1 MTAFDDLSL
10 LRSFV
15 CIVECGSISTGAR
28 RLKISQPTLGRHLR
42 MLEEKCGATLLR
54 RDTHHLGLTEQGQRL
69 LADAQRVLAHAEE
82 ADQRFRED
90 QMSLAGHLCVFAS
103 IDLGQS
109 IVTRLLS
116 SFLQGNPK
124 VTAEL
129 ALSNRP
135 LRIIQEGCDVGIV
148 PGKITDE
155 SVVARPAGT
164 ITLELVASPS
174 LVDNR
179 PIAKKPTDLKSW
191 PWIGVAGLHFW
202 SANEIT
208 LFGRNRAEQTL
219 HVSPVLIS
227 ESVTSILE
235 AVRAGLGVSMLPEF
249 LAREDLR
256 FGRLVRILPRW
267 KPKALPLHIVY
278 DGRRPL
284 PMRVRAFIDFALSF
298 LAKELGDDSCDRSR
312 PQSR

>member
-10 LRSFV
+10 LRSFI

-42 MLEEKCGATLLR
+42 TLEERCGARLLR
-54 RDTHHLGLTEQGQRL
+54 RDTHHLGLTQQGQRL
-69 LADAQRVLAHAEE
+69 LADAQSVLAHAEE
-82 ADQRFRED
+82 ADERFHED
-90 QMSLAGHLCVFAS
+90 QTSLTGHLRVFAS

-116 SFLQGNPK
+116 SFLQNNPK
-124 VTAEL
+124 VTADL

-135 LRIIQEGCDVGIV
+135 LHIIQEGCDVGIV

-155 SVVARPAGT
+155 SVVARPAGK
-164 ITLELVASPS
+164 ITLQLVASRS

-179 PIAKKPTDLKSW
+179 PVAKKPADLKSW

-202 SANEIT
+202 SANAIK
-208 LFGRNRAEQTL
+208 LFGRNGAEQTL
-219 HVSPVLIS
+219 HTSPVLIS

-235 AVRAGLGVSMLPEF
+235 AVRAGLGVSMLPAF
-249 LAREDLR
+249 LIREDLR
-256 FGRLVRILPRW
+256 SGRLVHVLPRW
-267 KPKALPLHIVY
+267 KPKPLPLHVVY
-278 DGRRPL
+278 DSQRAL

-298 LAKELGDDSCDRSR
+298 LAAELGDGACDR
-312 PQSR
+312 

>member
-15 CIVECGSISTGAR
+15 CIVESGSISNGAR

-54 RDTHHLGLTEQGQRL
+54 RDTHHLGLTQQGQRL
-69 LADAQRVLAHAEE
+69 LADAQSVLAHAEE
-82 ADQRFRED
+82 LEQRFRAD
-90 QMSLAGHLCVFAS
+90 QTGLTGHLCVFAS

-109 IVTRLLS
+109 IVTRMLS
-116 SFLQGNPK
+116 NFLQNNPK

-135 LRIIQEGCDVGIV
+135 LHMIQEGCDVGIV

-155 SVVARPAGT
+155 SVVARPAGK
-164 ITLELVASPS
+164 ITLQLVASPT

-179 PIAKKPTDLKSW
+179 PAAKKPADLKSW
-191 PWIGVAGLHFW
+191 PWIGVAGVHFW
-202 SANEIT
+202 NANAIR
-208 LFGRNRAEQTL
+208 LFARNRAEQTL

-227 ESVTSILE
+227 ENVTSILE
-235 AVRAGLGVSMLPEF
+235 AVRAGLGISMLPEF
-249 LAREDLR
+249 LTREDVQA
-256 FGRLVRILPRW
+256 GRLVRILPRW
-267 KPKALPLHIVY
+267 KPKPLPLHIFY
-278 DGRRPL
+278 DARQVL
-284 PMRVRAFIDFALSF
+284 PTRVRVFIDFASSF
-298 LAKELGDDSCDRSR
+298 LAKELGGDFCDS
-312 PQSR
+312 

>member
-15 CIVECGSISTGAR
+15 CIVECGCISTGAR

-69 LADAQRVLAHAEE
+69 LADARRVIAHAEE

-90 QMSLAGHLCVFAS
+90 QTLLAGHLCVFAS

-116 SFLQGNPK
+116 SFLQNNPK

-129 ALSNRP
+129 ALTNRP
-135 LRIIQEGCDVGIV
+135 WRIIQEGCDVGIV

-155 SVVARPAGT
+155 SVVARPAGKL
-164 ITLELVASPS
+164 TLQLVASPS

-179 PIAKKPTDLKSW
+179 PAAKKPTDLKSW
-191 PWIGVAGLHFW
+191 PWIAIAGVHFW
-202 SANEIT
+202 NANAIK
-208 LFGRNRAEQTL
+208 LFAPNRAEQTL

-249 LAREDLR
+249 LVREDMR
-256 FGRLVRILPRW
+256 SGRLVHILPRW
-267 KPKALPLHIVY
+267 KAKSLPIHVVY
-278 DGRRPL
+278 DAHRLL

-298 LAKELGDDSCDRSR
+298 LANDLRH
-312 PQSR
+312 